1 MKRIIFTSLILFLIQ
16 FGFAQDFEKFLSE
29 SATYGFRGSVLIAS
43 KGKVILDKGYGL
55 ADAEAGR
62 AETTHTVFSV
72 GSITKQFTAAGIMK
86 LVEEKKLTVSDPLSK
101 FFSTI
106 PSDKK
111 NITIHQLLT
120 HSAGFSP
127 TLGDDYDHIDANQF
141 VILAFQ
147 SPLNFPPGSQYD
159 YSNVGYSLLGIII
172 EKISGIGYEK
182 FLYEKLFKPAGMMRT
197 GYLIPGFSKEELA
210 VGYRDNTRWGT
221 AIDKPWLADGPGWHL
236 RGNGGVLSTSGD
248 MYKWYQ
254 ALKNNTV
261 LGHDLT
267 SQLFTK
273 HIAEN
278 PEGISYYGYG
288 WVLQDFGGKK
298 FIWHNGGNG
307 VYNAYMAFS
316 LEEDYCMVVSSNTS
330 NIISD
335 KIAMS
340 LYGIYIGKQPNALPK
355 GIQREEAAYRTNPV
369 TNKIVQVITEQG
381 GTHFTAHYNEILKQA
396 EFDFENDMQLLGAGE
411 RLMENEK
418 WNDAIQ
424 LFIVYTK
431 LFPRIVVAWNKMGRS
446 YLKLNN
452 KEKAKECFKKSIA
465 IRANDNPAVE
475 LLESL
480 N

>member
-1 MKRIIFTSLILFLIQ
+1 MIRVLLPALIVFINQ
-16 FGFAQDFEKFLSE
+16 FGFAQDFEKFLDE
-29 SATYGFRGSVLIAS
+29 SAKYGFRGSVLIAA
-43 KGKVILDKGYGL
+43 KGKVILEKGYGL
-55 ADAEAGR
+55 ADAETGR
-62 AETTHTVFSV
+62 VQTAQTVFSV
-72 GSITKQFTAAGIMK
+72 GSITKQFTSAGIMK
-86 LVEEKKLTVSDPLSK
+86 LVEEKMLTVSDPLSK
-101 FFSTI
+101 FFSKI
-106 PSDKK
+106 PIDKK
-111 NITIHQLLT
+111 DITIHQLLT
-120 HSAGFSP
+120 HSAGFPP
-127 TLGDDYDHIDANQF
+127 TLGDDYDNIDANQF
-141 VILAFQ
+141 TILALQ
-147 SPLNFPPGSQYD
+147 TPLNFTPGSHYD
-159 YSNVGYSLLGIII
+159 YSNVGYSMLGIII
-172 EKISGIGYEK
+172 EKVSGLGYEK
-182 FLYEKLFKPAGMMRT
+182 FLYEKLFKPAGMRHT
-197 GYLIPGFSKEELA
+197 GYLIPAFTKEELA

-221 AIDKPWLADGPGWHL
+221 AIDKPWLIDGPGWHL
-236 RGNGGVLSTSGD
+236 RGNGGVLSTIGD
-248 MYKWYQ
+248 MYKWHL

-261 LGHDLT
+261 LGQDQT
-267 SQLFTK
+267 KQLFTK

-278 PEGISYYGYG
+278 PAGISYYGYG

-316 LEEDYCMVVSSNTS
+316 LEEDYCMIVSSNTS

-340 LYGIYIGKQPNALPK
+340 LYKIYIGNQPNALPQ
-355 GIQREEAAYRTNPV
+355 GIQREEASYRTNPV

-381 GTHFTAHYNEILKQA
+381 GNNFTAHYNELLKQA
-396 EFDFENDMQLLGAGE
+396 GFDFENDMQLLGAGE
-411 RLMENEK
+411 RLMEDEK

-465 IRANDNPAVE
+465 IRPNDNPAVE

-480 N
+480 H